1 MNKTDQQQLIKLC
14 EDPQS
19 FIDLVEDWAEHK
31 HPDSFL
37 IKRFFTKHKLFDK
50 IINPRISSNTFM
62 VEGEFINPT
71 HIVFQL
77 KDDPCIYRL
86 FGTFDEHEMVHVVL
100 SRLTLGELP
109 S

>member
-31 HPDSFL
+31 YPDSYL
-37 IKRFFTKHKLFDK
+37 IKRLFTKHKLFDR
-50 IINPRISSNTFM
+50 IINPRISSDIFK
-62 VEGEFINPT
+62 VEDEFINPA
-71 HIVFQL
+71 HIIFQL

-86 FGTFDEHEMVHVVL
+86 FGTLDEHEMVHVVL
-100 SRLTLGELP
+100 SRISFGELP